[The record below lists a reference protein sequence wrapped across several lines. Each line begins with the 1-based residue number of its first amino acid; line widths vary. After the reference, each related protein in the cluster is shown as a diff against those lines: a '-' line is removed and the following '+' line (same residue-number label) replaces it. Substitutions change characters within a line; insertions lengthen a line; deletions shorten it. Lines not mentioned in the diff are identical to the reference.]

1 MPSLVA
7 PRSSLAGSVRRAAR
21 SGEWD
26 DHPTYAG
33 VAGMDDAEFDAWTD
47 RFVADAREGTPR
59 PEGFVPSTNLWW
71 VDGAEFLGR
80 VQVRHRL
87 TPRLRDLGG
96 HVGYWVAPAARRRG
110 HATAML
116 AAVLPVANALGLE
129 CVLVTCDVD
138 NVGSRRVIEANGGL
152 FEGRRGEKLRFWVPT
167 A

>member
-1 MPSLVA
+1 M
-7 PRSSLAGSVRRAAR
+7 
-21 SGEWD
+21 
-26 DHPTYAG
+26 
-33 VAGMDDAEFDAWTD
+33 
-47 RFVADAREGTPR
+47 
-59 PEGFVPSTNLWW
+59 
-71 VDGAEFLGR
+71 DGAEFLGR

-138 NVGSRRVIEANGGL
+138 NVGPVGSSRRTVGCSRDGAA
-152 FEGRRGEKLRFWVPT
+152 RS
-167 A
+167 